1 MFEKKIEDNELGV
14 ILLICGPR
22 YKRYALRVK
31 DGVIRATMPLQGDE
45 KRMMAFIE
53 ENRAKLAGFLKK
65 QASRPSVI
73 DEQTQLTTAS
83 FRLELIPMARKNMGV
98 SLAKG
103 ILTIQYPEHIPVT
116 DARIQ
121 QRLYEILKN
130 VFRHEAKRLLPGRVA
145 ELARQ
150 HGFTYTGI
158 TINSARTR
166 WGSCTSRKSLN
177 LSLYLMQLPW
187 HLIDYVIL
195 HELCHTREMN
205 HGVRFWA
212 LMDQVTDNRSKALR
226 RELKAYFIAFGE
238 K

>member
-1 MFEKKIEDNELGV
+1 MFEKKIEDKELGT
-14 ILLICGPR
+14 ILLIAGPR

-31 DGVIRATMPLQGDE
+31 DGVVRATMPLAGDE
-45 KRMMAFIE
+45 KQMMAFIE
-53 ENRAKLAGFLKK
+53 ANRAKLAGFL
-65 QASRPSVI
+65 AEPPSRPPLI
-73 DEQTQLTTAS
+73 DEQTILNAAS
-83 FRLELIPMARKNMGV
+83 FRLELIPEARKNMGV

-103 ILTIQYPEHIPVT
+103 ILTIRCPQHIPLH
-116 DARIQ
+116 DERIQ
-121 QRLYEILKN
+121 RRLYEILKN

-150 HGFTYTGI
+150 YGFTYTGV

-166 WGSCTSRKSLN
+166 WGSCSSRKHLN

-205 HGVRFWA
+205 HSDRFWA
-212 LMDQVTDNRSKALR
+212 LMDQVTDGRSKALR
-226 RELKAYFIAFGE
+226 RELKAFTILALN
-238 K
+238 